1 MLSLFLTQQ
10 PVVVWRQVFIS
21 SSLTFSHY
29 SLYMFPSEILV
40 TCFIVWN
47 FAVHWYDHI
56 IVWKWFSCEIW
67 DCVVFFE
74 VCHTVR
80 KSCYKRAQRWRYFYY
95 GNFTF
100 CCSGMCDKCHKNLSI
115 CFIGKFMTLFFF
127 SFQIICL
134 FSYINENYGAEMAY
148 QFLRNVW
155 VWYLVISVIF
165 SSLSF
170 HDLTDLCLK
179 TLYARS
185 TWLKS

>member
-74 VCHTVR
+74 VCYAVR
-80 KSCYKRAQRWRYFYY
+80 KSCYKRAQRWRYFDY
-95 GNFTF
+95 GNFYLLLF
-100 CCSGMCDKCHKNLSI
+100 RNVCDKCQRNFSI
-115 CFIGKFMTLFFF
+115 CFSFTGKFMTIFF
-127 SFQIICL
+127 L
-134 FSYINENYGAEMAY
+134 FSDYMSLQLY
-148 QFLRNVW
+148 QRELWCWNGLPVFEQCM
-155 VWYLVISVIF
+155 SVI
-165 SSLSF
+165 LS
-170 HDLTDLCLK
+170 H
-179 TLYARS
+179 
-185 TWLKS
+185 